1 MSEVSR
7 PSPRRVSVAP
17 MMDWTDRHCRSLHRL
32 VSRHTWL
39 YTEMVTTGAL
49 LHGDV
54 ARHLAFTP
62 DEAPVALQLGGS
74 EPADLARSAK
84 LGEQWGYD
92 EINLNC
98 GCPSERV
105 QRGAFGACLM
115 KEPALVA
122 DCVKAMRDAVSIPV
136 TVKHRIGV
144 DEVEDYAFVRDFV
157 GTVAEAGCEVFIVH
171 ARNAIL
177 KGLSPKENR
186 EIPPLK
192 YEYAYRLKRDF
203 PRLEISINGGIK
215 TLDEVEA
222 HLEHVDGVML
232 GREAY
237 HNPFLLAEVDARFYG
252 AATPLRTREEIEADL
267 IEYARAELARGTY
280 LGAITRHAL
289 GLYRGVAGARGW
301 RRVLS
306 DSRRLA
312 TGDLA
317 IFDEARAHLH
327 DAHDALEPVES

>member
-1 MSEVSR
+1 
-7 PSPRRVSVAP
+7 
-17 MMDWTDRHCRSLHRL
+17 
-32 VSRHTWL
+32 
-39 YTEMVTTGAL
+39 
-49 LHGDV
+49 
-54 ARHLAFTP
+54 
-62 DEAPVALQLGGS
+62 LQLGGS

-115 KEPALVA
+115 NEPQLVA

-144 DEVEDYAFVRDFV
+144 DAVEDYAFVRDFV

-192 YEYAYRLKRDF
+192 YEYAYQLKRDF
-203 PRLEISINGGIK
+203 PHLEISINGGIK
-215 TLDEVEA
+215 TLDEVEE
-222 HLEHVDGVML
+222 HLKHVDGVML

-237 HNPFLLAEVDARFYG
+237 HNPYVLAQVDSRFYG
-252 AATPLRTREEIEADL
+252 ATTPVLSREEVERGVID
-267 IEYARAELARGTY
+267 YAREEVARGTF

-289 GLYRGVAGARGW
+289 GLYRGEAGARGW

-312 TGDLA
+312 TGDFA
-317 IFDEARAHLH
+317 VFDEARTHLR
-327 DAHDALEPVES
+327 ESIELID

>member
-1 MSEVSR
+1 
-7 PSPRRVSVAP
+7 
-17 MMDWTDRHCRSLHRL
+17 MMDWTDRHCRYFHRL
-32 VSRHTWL
+32 ISRHTWL

-49 LHGDV
+49 LFGDV
-54 ARHLAFTP
+54 ARHLAFTSR
-62 DEAPVALQLGGS
+62 EAPVGLQLGGS
-74 EPADLARSAK
+74 EPDDLARAAK

-115 KEPALVA
+115 NEPALVA
-122 DCVKAMRDAVSIPV
+122 DCVKAMRDAVSVPV

-144 DEVEDYAFVRDFV
+144 DAVEDYSFVRDFV
-157 GTVAEAGCEVFIVH
+157 GTVADAGCEVFIVH

-192 YEYAYRLKRDF
+192 YDYAYRLKRDF
-203 PRLEISINGGIK
+203 PSLEIIINGGIK
-215 TLDEVEA
+215 TLDEVEL
-222 HLEHVDGVML
+222 HLAHVDGVML

-237 HNPFLLAEVDARFYG
+237 HNPYVLAEVDMRFYG
-252 AATPLRTREEIEADL
+252 AATPVPTREQTEAAL
-267 IEYARAELARGTY
+267 VEYCDAQLARGTF

-306 DSRRLA
+306 DNKRLA
-312 TGDLA
+312 AADLS
-317 IFDEARAHLH
+317 IFNEARAQLREPQ
-327 DAHDALEPVES
+327 DVPVEIVD